1 MSTDNI
7 HHGSALQEGVTGDPD
22 TIYKSAQ
29 ADGAPKP
36 QTDEAV
42 YFTDKSPDHDPT
54 RPLLD
59 QPASEVELYDPTV

>member
-1 MSTDNI
+1 MSTDNM
-7 HHGSALQEGVTGDPD
+7 HHGSALQEGVTGEAD

-36 QTDEAV
+36 QTDEAAYLTADRV
-42 YFTDKSPDHDPT
+42 DHT

-59 QPASEVELYDPTV
+59 QPASEVELYDPTA